1 MIILPFSILKILQT
15 WIQFGTMNLS
25 AENPCHTPQ
34 AHTITLTRI
43 TPFIIYIYPSLIT
56 LVSRQQKK
64 RTHIT
69 RNLENM
75 AAVAGESSSVWKFMT
90 LGISREVPMFNFEGL
105 DILCAWIVLSCDKLW
120 AYGFLES
127 IRFSISNVS
136 IYYTSESDLRVICY
150 DHLSFSSAS
159 VVQFRAS
166 RYNMRLNRTSVW

>member
-75 AAVAGESSSVWKFMT
+75 AAVAGESSSVIKVAALSGSLRKGSYNRGLIRSGWFLLHT
-90 LGISREVPMFNFEGL
+90 L
-105 DILCAWIVLSCDKLW
+105 ILYFILL
-120 AYGFLES
+120 F
-127 IRFSISNVS
+127 
-136 IYYTSESDLRVICY
+136 IYWFWFWY
-150 DHLSFSSAS
+150 
-159 VVQFRAS
+159 
-166 RYNMRLNRTSVW
+166 